1 MAKPYQL
8 LRVTR
13 VVLLVLAYVSG
24 LSNLIFAGLL
34 PLVTGGEPVPLF
46 LDGPMI
52 PVRVLGLLNILITA
66 PLLFVIFYVPS
77 GMIQLLLELRD
88 QGSRAPAPS

>member
-24 LSNLIFAGLL
+24 ISNMVLAGFV
-34 PLVTGGEPVPLF
+34 PLVMGGDPVPLF
-46 LDGPMI
+46 LEGPAV
-52 PVRVLGLLNILITA
+52 PVRVLGILNILITA
-66 PLLFVIFYVPS
+66 PLLFMMFYVPS
-77 GMIQLLLELRD
+77 GIIHLLLAHGVRD
-88 QGSRAPAPS
+88 Q

>member
-24 LSNLIFAGLL
+24 ISNMVLAGLV
-34 PLVTGGEPVPLF
+34 PLVMGGDPVPLF
-46 LDGPMI
+46 LEGPAV
-52 PVRVLGLLNILITA
+52 PVRVLGILNILITA
-66 PLLFVIFYVPS
+66 PLLFVMFYVPS
-77 GMIQLLLELRD
+77 GIIHLLLELPGKPE
-88 QGSRAPAPS
+88 GSSAP

>member
-24 LSNLIFAGLL
+24 ISNMVLAGFV
-34 PLVTGGEPVPLF
+34 PLVMGGDPVPLF
-46 LDGPMI
+46 LEGPAV
-52 PVRVLGLLNILITA
+52 PVRVLGILNILITA
-66 PLLFVIFYVPS
+66 PLLFMMFYVPS
-77 GMIQLLLELRD
+77 GIIHLLLEHGVRD
-88 QGSRAPAPS
+88 Q